1 MHRYIALID
10 GESGAYGVSFPD
22 LPGCVA
28 MAATIDEVILRAA
41 EALREFDAVAAAAGA
56 AMPPPTAPERLR
68 TATEVAEA
76 LREGATL
83 VSVPLV
89 RETANSVKANL
100 SINAGVL
107 AALDAEAAR
116 RGLTR
121 SALVEVMAR
130 RLLVSDA

>member
-10 GESGAYGVSFPD
+10 GKAGGYGVSFPD

-28 MAATIDEVILRAA
+28 MAPSIDEAFLRAA
-41 EALREFDAVAAAAGA
+41 DALREFEADVTVAGASMPPPATAERLRESPEVAAA
-56 AMPPPTAPERLR
+56 LR
-68 TATEVAEA
+68 D
-76 LREGATL
+76 GATL

-89 RETANSVKANL
+89 RETARSVKANL

-116 RGLTR
+116 QGLTR
-121 SALVEVMAR
+121 SALVEAMAR
-130 RLLVSDA
+130 RLLASDA

>member
-10 GESGAYGVSFPD
+10 GEAGAFGVSFPD

-28 MAATIDEVILRAA
+28 MAPTIDEAILRAA
-41 EALREFDAVAAAAGA
+41 DALREFDADVAAASSAI
-56 AMPPPTAPERLR
+56 PPPTAAEQLR
-68 TATEVAEA
+68 EAPEVAAA
-76 LREGATL
+76 LRDGATL

-89 RETANSVKANL
+89 RETARSVKANL

-107 AALDAEAAR
+107 AALDAEASR

-121 SALVEVMAR
+121 SALVEAMAR
-130 RLLVSDA
+130 RLLASDA

>member
-10 GESGAYGVSFPD
+10 GEAGAYGVSFPD

-28 MAATIDEVILRAA
+28 MAPTIDEAILRAA
-41 EALREFDAVAAAAGA
+41 DALREFAADVAAAGA
-56 AMPPPTAPERLR
+56 SISPPTIAERLR
-68 TATEVAEA
+68 EAPEVAAA
-76 LREGATL
+76 LHEGATL

-89 RETANSVKANL
+89 RETARSVKANL

-107 AALDAEAAR
+107 AALDAEASR

-121 SALVEVMAR
+121 SALVEAMAR
-130 RLLVSDA
+130 RLLASDA